1 MMSII
6 AVLIAGCGIEG
17 GHGSDCDWAVP
28 IRPSPSDQLTNGTA
42 RQILTHNE
50 TGAALCGW
58 MP

>member
-1 MMSII
+1 MMSVI

-17 GHGSDCDWAVP
+17 LHGSDCDWAVP
-28 IRPSPSDQLTNGTA
+28 IRPSRSDQLTHGTA

-50 TGAALCGW
+50 TGTAQCGW